1 MLDKKLAAPLGG
13 IQKHEASLETQQG
26 LRAPGWFKDHPFASC
41 AIILLSAL
49 IFAALGYNVLIHG
62 FLADFDQSLYEK
74 LIAQAKAA
82 PPRMNEIM
90 IFGFFIGKQLVMVV
104 VTILC
109 VYFFYQRF
117 YREMA
122 MILLSSAGGSFVW
135 NFFVNYFG
143 RARPAE
149 QTGLE
154 VRSIPSFP
162 SGHAMSVIICY
173 GFLAYILIPKMPSLA
188 WKWTVAIATLLV
200 ILFAGY
206 SRIYQG
212 SHYLTDIFG
221 GYALGIAWA
230 VFVYVVIESIFMK
243 RKV

>member
-1 MLDKKLAAPLGG
+1 MAAPIAG
-13 IQKHEASLETQQG
+13 IQPHEASARPQSG
-26 LRAPGWFKDHPFASC
+26 LRAPGWFKDHPFASV

-49 IFAALGYNVLIHG
+49 AFAALGYTVLIHG
-62 FLADFDQSLYEK
+62 ALADVDQSLYEK
-74 LIAQAKAA
+74 LISQAKAA
-82 PPRMNEIM
+82 SQRVDEIM
-90 IFGFFIGKQLVMVV
+90 TFGFFIGKQLVMVI
-104 VTILC
+104 VTVLC
-109 VYFFYQRF
+109 IYFFYQRF

-143 RARPAE
+143 RARPTE

-154 VRSIPSFP
+154 VRSIPAFP
-162 SGHAMSVIICY
+162 SGHAMSAVICY
-173 GFLAYILIPKMPSLA
+173 GFLAYLLIPKMPSLF
-188 WKWTVAIATLLV
+188 WKWTVALAAFSV
-200 ILFAGY
+200 VLFAGY

-212 SHYLTDIFG
+212 SHYLTDVLG

-230 VFVYVVIESIFMK
+230 VVVYTLIEMIFMR

>member
-1 MLDKKLAAPLGG
+1 MLDKKLAVPLPRV
-13 IQKHEASLETQQG
+13 QKDEASPEIRAG
-26 LRAPGWFKDHPFASC
+26 LRAPGWFKNHPWAAFV
-41 AIILLSAL
+41 IILLSAFV
-49 IFAALGYNVLIHG
+49 FAALGYNVLVHG
-62 FLADFDQSLYEK
+62 PLADLDQSLYET
-74 LIAQAKAA
+74 LISQAKAA
-82 PPRMNEIM
+82 PPRVNEIM
-90 IFGFFIGKQLVMVV
+90 IFGFFIGKQLPMVV
-104 VTILC
+104 ITILC

-135 NFFVNYFG
+135 DFIVNYFD

-162 SGHAMSVIICY
+162 SGHAMSAIICY
-173 GFLAYILIPKMPSLA
+173 GFLAYLLIPKMPSRA
-188 WKWTVAIATLLV
+188 WKWTLLLTTIVV
-200 ILFAGY
+200 ILFSGY
-206 SRIYQG
+206 SRIFQG
-212 SHYLTDIFG
+212 SHYLTDVLG

-230 VFVYVVIESIFMK
+230 VLVYVVIESIFMR